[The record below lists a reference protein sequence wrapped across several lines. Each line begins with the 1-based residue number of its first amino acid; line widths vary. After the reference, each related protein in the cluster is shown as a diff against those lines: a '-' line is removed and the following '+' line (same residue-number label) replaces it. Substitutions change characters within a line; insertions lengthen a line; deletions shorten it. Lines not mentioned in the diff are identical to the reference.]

1 MGKGKIA
8 AQCSHA
14 TLGLYKKLYNR
25 APKALAGDF
34 LSECHFKV
42 KVVVK
47 IESEDDMLVLQGKR
61 TSTGKPT
68 CIHEETWRIW
78 EAYWDRPDVKA
89 KSKQQRKNR
98 MSEVAGPDREGYLA
112 HSIDRVTTERF
123 IKCFE
128 DVGLMKYLAHDYKM
142 VYLLNA
148 TELFANARL
157 ERDEI
162 HWRVNETDAVIVH
175 GDIRALFDFPV
186 CEGER
191 PDCPGHAYNQEA
203 L

>member
-25 APKALAGDF
+25 APKALGRW
-34 LSECHFKV
+34 EMCGQV

-47 IESEDDMLVLQGKR
+47 IESEDDMLVLQDPVR
-61 TSTGKPT
+61 DVLDISEDLDMLLSTITILDFERLPT
-68 CIHEETWRIW
+68 
-78 EAYWDRPDVKA
+78 Y
-89 KSKQQRKNR
+89 
-98 MSEVAGPDREGYLA
+98 REGYLV

-157 ERDEI
+157 EKDEI

-191 PDCPGHAYNQEA
+191 LDCPGHAYNQEA